1 VVALTHTTVLRAK
14 IDNLREKLRNIEEE
28 CKFKSKDEVDEI
40 SSRLDDV
47 LVRLTAIQHENL
59 E

>member
-1 VVALTHTTVLRAK
+1 MTHTTVLRAK